1 MTDAVPSKRQAWTFS
16 EPKFALVTGATGF
29 IGGRVVDA
37 LQQRGIRIRALV
49 RNMPEAGRR
58 WKGTVE
64 ARCVDFTRSD
74 TLMDAITG
82 AETVFH
88 LAGYAHADDEGS
100 AHAENQ
106 HWAVTVSGT
115 RALLD
120 EALRA
125 GVRRFVYFSSVKAM
139 GEGGA
144 DCKDETEEPR
154 PTTAY
159 GKAKLEA
166 ERLVRQAAEEHQMHV
181 CVLRLP
187 LVYGPGVKGNLVRMI
202 EAIER
207 GRFPP
212 LPETGNKRSM
222 VHVDDV
228 VQVALL
234 AAETPDANGRTYIV
248 TDGQTYSSRQ
258 LYELILKA
266 LGRRI
271 PRWWIPTAVLRA
283 GASVGDLIGRVR
295 GRRFVFDS
303 VALDKLLGSACYSCE
318 NIRQELAYSPTRTF
332 ENSVDEMVAAYRKTQ
347 GLGRKD

>member
-1 MTDAVPSKRQAWTFS
+1 M
-16 EPKFALVTGATGF
+16 LVTGATGF
-29 IGGRVVDA
+29 IGGRVVEA

-49 RNMPEAGRR
+49 RNIPEAGRR
-58 WKGTVE
+58 WKEGVE
-64 ARCVDFTRSD
+64 ARCIDFTRSD
-74 TLMDAITG
+74 TLVGAMTG
-82 AETVFH
+82 ADTIFH

-100 AHAENQ
+100 ANAENQ

-115 RALLD
+115 QALLD

-125 GVRRFVYFSSVKAM
+125 GVRKLVYFSSVKAM

-144 DCKDETEEPR
+144 DCKDEAEEPR

-166 ERLVRQAAEEHQMHV
+166 ERLARQAADENQMHV

-187 LVYGPGVKGNLVRMI
+187 LVYGPGVKGNLRRMI

-212 LPETGNKRSM
+212 LPDTDNQRSM

-228 VQVALL
+228 VQASLL
-234 AAETPDANGRTYIV
+234 AAEDPRANGQIYIV
-248 TDGQTYSSRQ
+248 TDGHAYST
-258 LYELILKA
+258 
-266 LGRRI
+266 RRI
-271 PRWWIPTAVLRA
+271 YDLICQGLGKQALRWSIPQSLLRA
-283 GASVGDLIGRVR
+283 GASVGDVIESVS

-303 VALDKLLGSACYSCE
+303 DALAKLLGSAWYSSE
-318 NIRQELAYSPTRTF
+318 KITRELGYRPTRTLDG
-332 ENSVDEMVAAYRKTQ
+332 SIKEMVEAYSKDS
-347 GLGRKD
+347 GLRTKDSG